1 MKVMIALVA
10 LLIFSSGAFAQ
21 TLDDRIK
28 TLEEALKKQEQTIKE
43 QQKLI
48 EELKAEMSRGQ
59 GAAPAAAN
67 QANQAPPAA
76 DVQQQVQELKEKVD
90 RVAEAQQKVVPSV
103 FNPAIGIVGETLFS
117 YNSKPSGETGSGRPG
132 GWDVFQRSVEL
143 NATASI
149 DPFLQGYMVLNASAD
164 PVTGVAAAQVEEAAL
179 YTTSLPWNLQ
189 LKAGRFFGEFGRLSY
204 IHDHELPFVNRPL
217 ALDQYVGG
225 ESKTDGMQVNYL
237 LPIPHYVSLT
247 MGAGEQFGDTPNNVG
262 MVSGTE
268 AI

>member
-90 RVAEAQQKVVPSV
+90 RVAEAQQKVVPERLQSRHRDRGR
-103 FNPAIGIVGETLFS
+103 NALF
-117 YNSKPSGETGSGRPG
+117 
-132 GWDVFQRSVEL
+132 L
-143 NATASI
+143 
-149 DPFLQGYMVLNASAD
+149 
-164 PVTGVAAAQVEEAAL
+164 
-179 YTTSLPWNLQ
+179 
-189 LKAGRFFGEFGRLSY
+189 
-204 IHDHELPFVNRPL
+204 
-217 ALDQYVGG
+217 
-225 ESKTDGMQVNYL
+225 
-237 LPIPHYVSLT
+237 
-247 MGAGEQFGDTPNNVG
+247 
-262 MVSGTE
+262 
-268 AI
+268 